1 MFLVIFIP
9 KWRRPGRF
17 LPRCSFPIHRWVIL
31 LKVLRKKLKLN
42 KTWWKL
48 FNVSILEKS
57 RVSWLKEGDRCSK
70 FFHNCAKIKRA
81 KSFIHAL
88 SIDDVL
94 VEDKQAIAEW
104 WTITKG
110 YTLLPILVFLLLT
123 CLLLFLLWS
132 QRVIMVILLQSL
144 LMRR

>member
-1 MFLVIFIP
+1 MGYTTEGFEEEIKAKQNLMEALQCQHTGEISGFLV
-9 KWRRPGRF
+9 KRG
-17 LPRCSFPIHRWVIL
+17 S
-31 LKVLRKKLKLN
+31 
-42 KTWWKL
+42 
-48 FNVSILEKS
+48 
-57 RVSWLKEGDRCSK
+57 SK

-144 LMRR
+144 LFKLL